1 MFYWGLILLWV
12 MGLGFENTC
21 TVSEKQNI
29 SRVISVLYG
38 YKILRLLITAVE
50 HSIVVVAAAD

>member
-1 MFYWGLILLWV
+1 

-29 SRVISVLYG
+29 SRVISVVYG
-38 YKILRLLITAVE
+38 WVYKISRLLITAVE